1 MNVFKSH
8 FRYNK
13 SQRSGILFLV
23 ITIVSLQLF
32 FFLSDFSSK
41 ETTTLTNSE
50 FEAFNS
56 EIDSLKSVELE
67 NTKLKIYSFNPNYIT
82 DFKGYQL
89 GMSVEEIDRLHKFRK
104 EGKFINS
111 IKQFQDVTQVSDS
124 LINNISPYFKF
135 PDWVNLKKDNLKSK
149 EQVYSK
155 KVIAKQ
161 DINTAT
167 NQDFEKIK
175 GVGEKLA
182 NRIVNYRTKL
192 QGFSEN
198 NQIFEV
204 WYLDKEVAN
213 RILEVYEVKNLPII
227 QKININQATFKQVLA
242 IPYIDYELTKRIFN
256 YKNEVIEIQTIEEL
270 KKIDGFPLEKF
281 NRIALYLEAK

>member
-23 ITIVSLQLF
+23 IIIVSLQLF

-41 ETTTLTNSE
+41 ETTTLTNSD

-56 EIDSLKSVELE
+56 EIDSLNSVELE